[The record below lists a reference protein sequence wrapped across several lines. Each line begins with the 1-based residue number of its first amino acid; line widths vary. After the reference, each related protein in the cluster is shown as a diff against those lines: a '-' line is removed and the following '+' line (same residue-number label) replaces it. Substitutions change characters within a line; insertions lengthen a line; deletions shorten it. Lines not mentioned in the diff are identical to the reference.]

1 MRVFRGGYGG
11 DVQLSWEDKF
21 DMSREECLSRV
32 CVAMAGRAAEVCFY
46 DNGGI
51 TTGASGDIRSA
62 TNMAMQMVCIY
73 GMEEDMLCYIDQGK
87 AADNDGV
94 RKRVQDLLVEQYG
107 RALQLVRDNAD
118 KVDVVAKAL
127 VERESLT
134 DSELS
139 VLISDI

>member
-1 MRVFRGGYGG
+1 
-11 DVQLSWEDKF
+11 
-21 DMSREECLSRV
+21 
-32 CVAMAGRAAEVCFY
+32 
-46 DNGGI
+46 
-51 TTGASGDIRSA
+51 
-62 TNMAMQMVCIY
+62 MAMQMVCIY
-73 GMEEDMLCYIDQGK
+73 GMEKDMLCYIDQGK